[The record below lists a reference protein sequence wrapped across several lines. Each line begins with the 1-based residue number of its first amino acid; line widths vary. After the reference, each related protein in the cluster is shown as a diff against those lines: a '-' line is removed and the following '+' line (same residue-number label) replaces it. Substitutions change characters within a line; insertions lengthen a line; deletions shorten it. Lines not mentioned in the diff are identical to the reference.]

1 MDFFNPFDLFCN
13 ISFIFEITAIFFYEY
28 LTFLFNKNYTQF
40 IKNITT
46 KLSKKNIMYVK
57 IFQAISLNNS
67 FIDDTLNA
75 ELIKYT
81 DSVPYSDDDIDK
93 KLLEDISRQFSLQLT
108 TPINSGMI
116 SLVYKTRSFD
126 KDVIIKVKRK
136 NIDQTFD
143 DAINK
148 LMFFIKILSYIPQ
161 INFLNIPNIININ
174 ISLLRKQLD
183 FEEEVK
189 NTIEMRDNCANLK
202 YIKIPLIYETV
213 TKMYPNVIMME
224 FIEGLHITKI
234 SDDEFNEYAKLVIKY
249 GTVSLIND
257 SVTHGDLHA
266 GNVIFIKN
274 KEPPMYQLGLID
286 FGIVTRIDK
295 KITRLLLNV
304 LSNLN
309 NSTFSLS
316 EMILN
321 DLIEPRESF
330 LELSNKDFILNEIS
344 NLINETLNTPKNMN
358 QVRLF
363 EGLKKV
369 NHFFQK
375 NKMHEFRINNEF
387 VKLQMALAMS
397 QGLALHLCRNDYLPF
412 VKSVMDELFHINI

>member
-1 MDFFNPFDLFCN
+1 MDFSDLFHN
-13 ISFIFEITAIFFYEY
+13 LFFICEITAIFFYEY
-28 LTFLFNKNYTQF
+28 VTFLFNKNYTQF

-93 KLLEDISRQFSLQLT
+93 KLLEDISRQFSLRLT

-116 SLVYKTRSFD
+116 SLVYKTRSVD

-143 DAINK
+143 DAIKK

-161 INFLNIPNIININ
+161 INFLNIPNIVNKN
-174 ISLLRKQLD
+174 ISLLHKQLD

-189 NTIEMRDNCANLK
+189 NTIEMKNNCANLK
-202 YIKIPLIYETV
+202 YIKIPFIHETV

-249 GTVSLIND
+249 GVVSLIND

-274 KEPPMYQLGLID
+274 NEPPMYQLGLID
-286 FGIVTRIDK
+286 FGIVTRIEK
-295 KITRLLLNV
+295 NITRLLLNV
-304 LSNLN
+304 ASNLN

-321 DLIEPRESF
+321 DLIEPRQSF
-330 LELSNKDFILNEIS
+330 LELPNKDFILNEIS

-369 NHFFQK
+369 NHFFQ
-375 NKMHEFRINNEF
+375 NHKMHEFRINDDF

-397 QGLALHLCRNDYLPF
+397 QGLALHLCKNDYLPF
-412 VKSVMDELFHINI
+412 AKSVMDELFHINI